1 MYRSS
6 SFFEQLKALFQQVE
20 SGNDPWRFV
29 LAAVIL
35 VGGVILLE
43 IIFRNA
49 RRRARAELT
58 ARGFAPGNW
67 NISALFSSLRLA
79 AIAVLVRIAEGPL
92 VFPKELTKLLRGVEG
107 LLLAVAFILIFFY
120 LVDMIGR
127 LRLFLP
133 DRLQGKIPEAA
144 FVKLKNILRIFVLLS
159 VVLVFIY
166 SRKEF
171 FPGWLQT
178 YDWWRYLFV
187 LVVVIVVYQLIRV
200 MGRLLQ
206 EMARALKETPE
217 NLRLQLVIEAIV
229 WPLRLLLSCIAV
241 VAIKEIFVLPQT
253 ASNLAGVAINILTT
267 LAVVIFIYRLVELMV
282 YELKRVTEGGD
293 NLLDETFIQLMR
305 MLARLVVLVFGAIY
319 LIQTISGKPLSAL
332 LAGLG
337 IGGLA
342 VALAAQDTLKN
353 FFGSIMIMLDKPF
366 KVGQRV
372 TVDSHD
378 GVVEEVGFRSTRVR
392 TLTGHLVTIP
402 NEKMA
407 TSNIENIAQRPSI
420 RRLTNI
426 TITYDTPPEKVEK
439 ALSII
444 GDILKDHEG
453 MHPDFPPRVFFNEF
467 NDTSLNILMVYWY
480 HPPNYWDFL
489 AFNQRVNLQL
499 MRAFE
504 AEGIEFA
511 FPTSTTYLAQDD
523 RRPLRIQ
530 VSDDLP
536 PDPGSRP

>member
-1 MYRSS
+1 
-6 SFFEQLKALFQQVE
+6 L
-20 SGNDPWRFV
+20 
-29 LAAVIL
+29 
-35 VGGVILLE
+35 
-43 IIFRNA
+43 
-49 RRRARAELT
+49 
-58 ARGFAPGNW
+58 
-67 NISALFSSLRLA
+67 
-79 AIAVLVRIAEGPL
+79 
-92 VFPKELTKLLRGVEG
+92 
-107 LLLAVAFILIFFY
+107 
-120 LVDMIGR
+120 
-127 LRLFLP
+127 
-133 DRLQGKIPEAA
+133 
-144 FVKLKNILRIFVLLS
+144 
-159 VVLVFIY
+159 
-166 SRKEF
+166 
-171 FPGWLQT
+171 
-178 YDWWRYLFV
+178 
-187 LVVVIVVYQLIRV
+187 VVIVVIYQLIRM
-200 MGRLLQ
+200 MGRLLT
-206 EMARALKETPE
+206 EMVTALKETPE

-241 VAIKEIFVLPQT
+241 FAVREIFVLPQS
-253 ASNLAGVAINILTT
+253 ASNFAGVGINILAT
-267 LAVVIFIYRLVELMV
+267 LAVIIFIYRLVELMV
-282 YELKRVTEGGD
+282 YELKRITESKD

-305 MLARLVVLVFGAIY
+305 MLTRVIVLVFGAIY

-372 TVDSHD
+372 TVEGHD
-378 GVVEEVGFRSTRVR
+378 GIVEEVGFRSTRVR
-392 TLTGHLVTIP
+392 TLIGHLVTIP

-420 RRLTNI
+420 RRLANI
-426 TITYDTPPEKVEK
+426 TITYDTPPDKVEK
-439 ALSII
+439 ALAII
-444 GDILKDHEG
+444 RDILNDHEG

-523 RRPLRIQ
+523 RRPLQVR
-530 VSDDLP
+530 VSDGFP
-536 PDPGSRP
+536 PGSGSQP